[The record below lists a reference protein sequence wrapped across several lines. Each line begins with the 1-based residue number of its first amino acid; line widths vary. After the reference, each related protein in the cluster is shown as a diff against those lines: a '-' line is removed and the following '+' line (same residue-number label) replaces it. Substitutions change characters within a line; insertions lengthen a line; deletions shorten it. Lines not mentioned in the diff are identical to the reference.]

1 MRSKLKVPFLL
12 VMLTANSHKKI
23 MPQAAIQF
31 YLRAEMYMQYQKEK
45 TKLTLFIKTKRCSS
59 LENCQC
65 LKTRFLQPHSTNAL
79 QFS

>member
-31 YLRAEMYMQYQKEK
+31 YLRAEMYMQSQKEDEIN
-45 TKLTLFIKTKRCSS
+45 LIYQ
-59 LENCQC
+59 N
-65 LKTRFLQPHSTNAL
+65 
-79 QFS
+79 